1 MGGEETS
8 RGSGSKILGFSFWQ
22 NGVGGARREVFHG
35 QAGLIARV
43 DLMESLL
50 VIGHSTL
57 GFPLSSGIPSLFPL
71 YGPTSGPHLTVWG
84 GAAGNWFL
92 SR

>member
-8 RGSGSKILGFSFWQ
+8 RGSGSKILGLSFWQ
-22 NGVGGARREVFHG
+22 NGVGGDRREVFHG

-43 DLMESLL
+43 DFMAFLL

-57 GFPLSSGIPSLFPL
+57 GIPL

>member
-8 RGSGSKILGFSFWQ
+8 RGSGSKILGLSFWQ
-22 NGVGGARREVFHG
+22 NGVGGDRREVFHG

-43 DLMESLL
+43 DFMESLL

-57 GFPLSSGIPSLFPL
+57 GFPFS
-71 YGPTSGPHLTVWG
+71 GPTSGPHLTDWG